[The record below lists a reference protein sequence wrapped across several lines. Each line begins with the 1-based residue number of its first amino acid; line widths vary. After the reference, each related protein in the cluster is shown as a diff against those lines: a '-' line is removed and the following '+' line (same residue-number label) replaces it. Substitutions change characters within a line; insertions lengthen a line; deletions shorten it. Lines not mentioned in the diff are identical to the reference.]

1 MKRYPIILLFLTAM
15 FFAPSVVS
23 AESSHYE
30 LHIGEFHKLQIDDNV
45 NVVWRSHP
53 DSAGYVRFHGA
64 DRFADAFI
72 FSNKNGS
79 LKVQVAPEDVNQP
92 DLPVL
97 YIYSSF
103 LSEVKSSSAL
113 TVTAVDVP
121 AAAQL
126 KFTLIG
132 NGSITATGLNAPT
145 VEAKVATGNGIITL
159 SGKCNNARFSMVGTG
174 QIRADEFLADD
185 VNCQIMGTGA
195 IYTCALKSLHAKG
208 IGSTKIYYRGNPAEV
223 SKRGGGKFIQMTD
236 SDPVV
241 NVPAAKPVAPSVIP
255 QRATTSE
262 EITGTAVTE
271 EETPEEVAVEQEIEE
286 EVVEEPVEEPV
297 EEEVEEAVE
306 EEVEEEEE
314 EVTVPQRRN

>member
-1 MKRYPIILLFLTAM
+1 MKRYPIILLFLAAM
-15 FFAPSVVS
+15 FLAPSVAN
-23 AESSHYE
+23 AENSHYE

-72 FSNKNGS
+72 FSNKNGN

-132 NGSITATGLNAPT
+132 NGSIKAMGLNAPT
-145 VEAKVATGNGIITL
+145 VEAKVTTGNGIITL
-159 SGKCNNARFSMVGTG
+159 SGKCNNARFAMIGTG
-174 QIRADEFLADD
+174 QIRADELLADD

-241 NVPAAKPVAPSVIP
+241 NGPAPKPATSVIP

-262 EITGTAVTE
+262 EITGTVVTE